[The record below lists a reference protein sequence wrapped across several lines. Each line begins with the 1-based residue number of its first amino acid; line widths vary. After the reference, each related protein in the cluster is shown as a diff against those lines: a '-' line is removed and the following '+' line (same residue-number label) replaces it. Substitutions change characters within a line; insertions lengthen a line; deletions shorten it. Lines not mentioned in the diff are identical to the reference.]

1 MQKVPLQCA
10 SSHAL
15 LMDRPNASLTSCVEC
30 QPRGGGGG
38 GGRGGGGGEAV
49 RLFVP
54 LDNALHPD
62 NSFYVN

>member
-15 LMDRPNASLTSCVEC
+15 LMDRPNATLTSCVEC
-30 QPRGGGGG
+30 QPRGGEGGWGGG
-38 GGRGGGGGEAV
+38 AV

-54 LDNALHPD
+54 LDTMHCIQIIA
-62 NSFYVN
+62 ST